1 MGNNKEI
8 WQDERFHNEAMAA
21 HLRIISRFKKT
32 DNLDKPD
39 VSKSNFIKEI
49 KSLINSGRP

>member
-21 HLRIISRFKKT
+21 HLRIISRFKRS

-39 VSKSNFIKEI
+39 VSKNDFIKEV
-49 KSLINSGRP
+49 KALINSGRP

>member
-1 MGNNKEI
+1 MVNNKEI

-21 HLRIISRFKKT
+21 HLRIISRFNKS

-49 KSLINSGRP
+49 QSLINSGRP